1 MNKNEHKDHNFT
13 GLKLRKQL
21 PIAENKGK
29 ITNLQRSSSQQAN
42 NSEKP
47 FEVDY
52 PQIRDS

>member
-29 ITNLQRSSSQQAN
+29 ITNL
-42 NSEKP
+42 
-47 FEVDY
+47 
-52 PQIRDS
+52 